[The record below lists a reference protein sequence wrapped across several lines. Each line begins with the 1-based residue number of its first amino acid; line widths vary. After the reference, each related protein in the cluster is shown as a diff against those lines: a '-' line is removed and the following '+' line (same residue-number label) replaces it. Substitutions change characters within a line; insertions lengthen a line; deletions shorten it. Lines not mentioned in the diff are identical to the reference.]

1 MNSNIEQYKY
11 TINELKNVIL
21 NNKLVILYFYS
32 DDFKLLNDK
41 MAQFNNNNNNNNNN
55 KYKFI
60 KINYIFNENII
71 DKMCI
76 KSVPLFRIYK
86 NQEFIEEIFG
96 NYDNII
102 DIIKI
107 HITD

>member
-11 TINELKNVIL
+11 TVNELKNIIL

-41 MAQFNNNNNNNNNN
+41 MEQFNNNNN
-55 KYKFI
+55 YKFI
-60 KINYIFNENII
+60 KINYILNETII
-71 DKMCI
+71 DKMFI

-86 NQEFIEEIFG
+86 NTDFIEEIIG

-102 DIIKI
+102 DTIKI